1 MAALIFLAFIIV
13 PIAEIAIFIEVGGA
27 IGLWNTVGLIV
38 FTAIAGT
45 ALLRTQGLSALRKAQ
60 ESFARHVFPVN
71 ELFDGLCLLVA
82 GALLLTPGF
91 ATDTA
96 GLALFVPWIRAAL
109 RHAMLRYLVTLGGAR
124 MWVDGEATGGPGD
137 PARGDPRTIEGEFR
151 NIDTD
156 DDSGTDSGGDGRG
169 GGGR

>member
-38 FTAIAGT
+38 LTAIAGT
-45 ALLRTQGLSALRKAQ
+45 ALLRAQGLSTLRRAQ

-91 ATDTA
+91 ATDAA
-96 GLALFVPWIRAAL
+96 GLALFVPPIRAAL
-109 RHAMLRYLVTLGGAR
+109 RHAMLRYLSAAGGAR
-124 MWVDGEATGGPGD
+124 IWVDGEETGGPGD
-137 PARGDPRTIEGEFR
+137 SARHDPRIIEGEFR
-151 NIDTD
+151 NIDGD
-156 DDSGTDSGGDGRG
+156 DDSGGNSGGNGRSG
-169 GGGR
+169 GGP